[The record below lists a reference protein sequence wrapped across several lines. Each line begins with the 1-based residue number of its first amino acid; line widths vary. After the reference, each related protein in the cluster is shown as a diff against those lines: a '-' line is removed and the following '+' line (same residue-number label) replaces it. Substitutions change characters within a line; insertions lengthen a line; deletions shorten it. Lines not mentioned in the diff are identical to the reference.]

1 MVKVQDQIKVK
12 FIENSNPRDSET
24 EGERY
29 LKHKILNATIFNG
42 WTLYEQPVINSMHP
56 DFILLH
62 PNKGII
68 IIEVKDWHLNPPQY
82 QENGRVLDNNNNY
95 INRNPIDQV
104 ASYKELILKYE
115 LNFYVDADEKLKK
128 LKGNAFSL
136 INSVVYFHG
145 ADREKALKF
154 CGKSNLKRALVWS
167 RDDLDC
173 LCSRVISKD
182 ARFPTCLFYERSKYA
197 KYPDDTMQKLVE
209 NLERVLRPSDYA
221 RERKNP
227 LILTREQREL
237 VALKSGSI
245 RRWGGVAGS
254 GKTVIIASKAVEALK
269 QNKRVLILTFN
280 ITLRHYIRDLSS
292 QQFGD
297 GDRTLLKSHLTITH
311 FHGFLKILKAELNIS
326 VKSNMES
333 SVEEYTRKQMNEIL
347 ERINSS
353 HPNDLKY
360 DYILID
366 EGQDFNGHWIRFL
379 KRFFTYDGEL
389 LVMYDRAQNIYET
402 QGEWITTPSEIQ
414 GIGFRGQVGHLSVT
428 HRLPESII
436 YQVQRL
442 NPFFENEN
450 ELTVANTQ
458 GDLFTKIEW
467 KNISNPDHQID
478 CIERRINDIIN
489 EGIST
494 IEDIVIITMQEKTGI
509 NVVNRFERNNYK
521 VSHVYDLNG
530 DGDIEERRNE
540 KWKFQPGTGRLKVC
554 SYHSYKGWE
563 SSHVIL
569 LLEKINGNANHL
581 SDVKKALFIALTRV
595 SAFSDSRSFT
605 CINKEPEYN
614 SIGNFF

>member
-1 MVKVQDQIKVK
+1 MQDQINVK
-12 FIENSNPRDSET
+12 FIGKSNPRDSET
-24 EGERY
+24 EGEKY
-29 LKHKILNATIFNG
+29 LKHKILNAAIFDG

-82 QENGRVLDNNNNY
+82 QENGQVLDNNNNY
-95 INRNPIDQV
+95 INSNPIDQV

-115 LNFYVDADEKLKK
+115 LNFFVETNENYKK
-128 LKGNAFSL
+128 NEAFSM
-136 INSVVYFHG
+136 ISSVVYFHK
-145 ADREKALKF
+145 ATRERSVKF
-154 CGKSNLKRALVWS
+154 CGEKKSKKAFIWS
-167 RDDLDC
+167 RDNLDY
-173 LCSRVISKD
+173 LCSGMPEKNKI
-182 ARFPTCLFYERSKYA
+182 FPSCLFYNSSNFERDSFR
-197 KYPDDTMQKLVE
+197 TMQNLVE
-209 NLERVLRPSDYA
+209 NLEMILRPSDYA
-221 RERKNP
+221 RERKFP
-227 LILTREQREL
+227 LTLTREQKEL

-292 QQFGD
+292 QQFGNEGD
-297 GDRTLLKSHLTITH
+297 GNRTLLKSHLTIAH
-311 FHGFLKILKAELNIS
+311 FHGFLRILKAELNVSIEPEERS
-326 VKSNMES
+326 I
-333 SVEEYTRKQMNEIL
+333 EEYTNLLMIKIL
-347 ERINSS
+347 EQINSS

-450 ELTVANTQ
+450 ELTVSNTQ

-467 KNISNPDHQID
+467 KNISNPDDQID
-478 CIERRINDIIN
+478 SIERRINDIIN

-494 IEDIVIITMQEKTGI
+494 IEDVVIITMQETTGV
-509 NVVNRFERNNYK
+509 NVVNRFKGNNYN
-521 VSHVYDLNG
+521 VSHVYDLSGN
-530 DGDIEERRNE
+530 GDIEERRNE

>member
-1 MVKVQDQIKVK
+1 MQDRLNVK
-12 FIENSNPRDSET
+12 FIENSNPREPET

-29 LKHKILNATIFNG
+29 LKHKILNAAIFNG

-82 QENGRVLDNNNNY
+82 KENGQVLDNDKNY
-95 INRNPIDQV
+95 INSNPIDQV

-115 LNFYVDADEKLKK
+115 LNFFVEVNENYKK
-128 LKGNAFSL
+128 NEAFSM
-136 INSVVYFHG
+136 ISSVVYFHK
-145 ADREKALKF
+145 ATRERSVKF
-154 CGKSNLKRALVWS
+154 CGEKKSKKAFIWS
-167 RDDLDC
+167 RDNLDY
-173 LCSRVISKD
+173 LCSGMPEKNKI
-182 ARFPTCLFYERSKYA
+182 FPSCLFYNSSNFARDSFR
-197 KYPDDTMQKLVE
+197 TMQNLVE
-209 NLERVLRPSDYA
+209 NLEMILRPSDYA
-221 RERKNP
+221 RERKFP
-227 LILTREQREL
+227 LTLTREQKEL

-297 GDRTLLKSHLTITH
+297 GNRTLLRSHLTIAH
-311 FHGFLKILKAELNIS
+311 FHGFLRILKAELNVSTEPEERSI
-326 VKSNMES
+326 
-333 SVEEYTRKQMNEIL
+333 EEYTNLLIDKTL
-347 ERINSS
+347 ERITSF
-353 HPNDLKY
+353 HPNALKY

-366 EGQDFNGHWIRFL
+366 EGQDFNGDWIRFL
-379 KRFFTYDGEL
+379 KEFFTYNGEL

-402 QGEWITTPSEIQ
+402 QGEWITRPSEIQ

-428 HRLPESII
+428 HRLPESIV

-478 CIERRINDIIN
+478 SIERRINDIIN

-494 IEDIVIITMQEKTGI
+494 IEDVVIITMQETTGI
-509 NVVNRFERNNYK
+509 NVVKRFEGNNYK
-521 VSHVYDLNG
+521 VSHVYDLSGNG
-530 DGDIEERRNE
+530 DIRERRKE

-569 LLEKINGNANHL
+569 LLEKINGNADHL

>member
-1 MVKVQDQIKVK
+1 MQDQLNVK
-12 FIENSNPRDSET
+12 FIENSNPREPET

-29 LKHKILNATIFNG
+29 LKHKILNAAIFDG

-68 IIEVKDWHLNPPQY
+68 IIEVKDWHLCSPQY
-82 QENGRVLDNNNNY
+82 KENGQVLDNNKNY

-115 LNFYVDADEKLKK
+115 LNFYVDANERLNS
-128 LKGNAFSL
+128 NAFSL
-136 INSVVYFHG
+136 INSVVYFHE

-154 CGKSNLKRALVWS
+154 CGESNLNRALVWS
-167 RDDLDC
+167 RDDLDY
-173 LCSRVISKD
+173 LCSRVISRDK
-182 ARFPTCLFYERSKYA
+182 RFPTCLFYRRSKYA
-197 KYPDDTMQKLVE
+197 TYPDDTMQKLVE

-227 LILTREQREL
+227 LILTREQKEL

-297 GDRTLLKSHLTITH
+297 GDRTLLKNHLTIAH
-311 FHGFLKILKAELNIS
+311 FHGFLSILKAELNIS
-326 VKSNMES
+326 IEPKNRSI
-333 SVEEYTRKQMNEIL
+333 EEYTDLLMIKIL
-347 ERINSS
+347 EQINSS

-478 CIERRINDIIN
+478 YIERRINDIIN

-494 IEDIVIITMQEKTGI
+494 IEDVVIITMQETTGV
-509 NVVNRFERNNYK
+509 NVVNRFKGNNYK
-521 VSHVYDLNG
+521 VSHVYDLSGN
-530 DGDIEERRNE
+530 GDIEERRNE

-569 LLEKINGNANHL
+569 LLEKINGNADHL